1 MTGRIDQR
9 NVLLAIA
16 AAALIICAA
25 TINFMGPP
33 AAEAPAATTP
43 PAQDATPP
51 AEHEVDAQDKP
62 SASDL
67 WSDDGSLHRIK
78 PLAVDLDAETQWAI
92 YEACG
97 YDPGLFSLVM
107 AIAEHESEFQ
117 PALQGDNGQ
126 SIGMMQINTKWHT
139 GRMEA
144 LGVTDLTDPVQC
156 AAVAIDYLQE
166 LESRYGFEP
175 ESHELCLAYNMGPS
189 GARKALADGIT
200 SNNYSESVLS
210 TYQNYLAEMEAA
222 PGVTS
227 TEGGKAE
234 QSPTKDTNIISRENM
249 ESQAGIEVQR

>member
-9 NVLLAIA
+9 NILLAIA
-16 AAALIICAA
+16 AAALILCAA
-25 TINFMGPP
+25 AINFMEPP
-33 AAEAPAATTP
+33 AAEAPADTRP
-43 PAQDATPP
+43 PAQATAP
-51 AEHEVDAQDKP
+51 AGQETDAQDKP

-117 PALQGDNGQ
+117 PDLQGDNGQ

-156 AAVAIDYLQE
+156 AAVAIDYLRE
-166 LESRYGFEP
+166 LEARYGFEP

-210 TYQNYLAEMEAA
+210 TYQNYLAEI
-222 PGVTS
+222 
-227 TEGGKAE
+227 GGRTW
-234 QSPTKDTNIISRENM
+234 SD
-249 ESQAGIEVQR
+249 

>member
-1 MTGRIDQR
+1 MDKR
-9 NVLLAIA
+9 NILLATA
-16 AAALIICAA
+16 TAALAVCAVVIA
-25 TINFMGPP
+25 TMEPP
-33 AAEAPAATTP
+33 KAEAPEDTRP
-43 PAQDATPP
+43 PVQITDP
-51 AEHEVDAQDKP
+51 AGQETDAQDKP
-62 SASDL
+62 TASDL

-117 PALQGDNGQ
+117 PDLQGGNGQ

-175 ESHELCLAYNMGPS
+175 ESEALLMAYNMGPS
-189 GARKALADGIT
+189 GARKALNEGR
-200 SNNYSESVLS
+200 
-210 TYQNYLAEMEAA
+210 
-222 PGVTS
+222 TS
-227 TEGGKAE
+227 T
-234 QSPTKDTNIISRENM
+234 DYSREIM
-249 ESQAGIEVQR
+249 TVYQGYLEELER

>member
-1 MTGRIDQR
+1 MPGRIDQR

-33 AAEAPAATTP
+33 AAEAPTATTP

-51 AEHEVDAQDKP
+51 AEHEADAQDKP

-78 PLAVDLDAETQWAI
+78 PLDVDLDAETQWAI

-156 AAVAIDYLQE
+156 AAVAIDYLRE
-166 LESRYGFEP
+166 LEARYGFEP

-210 TYQNYLAEMEAA
+210 TYQNYLAEI
-222 PGVTS
+222 
-227 TEGGKAE
+227 GGRTW
-234 QSPTKDTNIISRENM
+234 SD
-249 ESQAGIEVQR
+249 

>member
-9 NVLLAIA
+9 NILLAIA
-16 AAALIICAA
+16 AAALILCIA
-25 TINFMGPP
+25 TISFMGPP

-51 AEHEVDAQDKP
+51 AEQEADATDKP

-107 AIAEHESEFQ
+107 AIAEHESGFDPETV
-117 PALQGDNGQ
+117 GDGG
-126 SIGMMQINTKWHT
+126 SSLGMMQINTRWHT

-156 AAVAIDYLQE
+156 AAVAIDYLRE
-166 LESRYGFEP
+166 LEARYGFEP

-210 TYQNYLAEMEAA
+210 TYQNYLAEI
-222 PGVTS
+222 
-227 TEGGKAE
+227 GGRTW
-234 QSPTKDTNIISRENM
+234 SD
-249 ESQAGIEVQR
+249 

>member
-1 MTGRIDQR
+1 MTGRIDPR
-9 NVLLAIA
+9 NILLAIA
-16 AAALIICAA
+16 AAGLIICAA
-25 TINFMGPP
+25 TINFMRPP
-33 AAEAPAATTP
+33 AAEAPADTTP

-51 AEHEVDAQDKP
+51 AEQEADAQDKP

-97 YDPGLFSLVM
+97 YDPGLFCLVM
-107 AIAEHESEFQ
+107 AIAEHESGFDPETV
-117 PALQGDNGQ
+117 GDGG
-126 SIGMMQINTKWHT
+126 SSLGMMQINTRWHT

-156 AAVAIDYLQE
+156 ATVAIDYLRE
-166 LESRYGFEP
+166 LEARYGFEP

-210 TYQNYLAEMEAA
+210 TYQNYLAEI
-222 PGVTS
+222 
-227 TEGGKAE
+227 GGRTW
-234 QSPTKDTNIISRENM
+234 SD
-249 ESQAGIEVQR
+249 

>member
-43 PAQDATPP
+43 PAQDTTAP
-51 AEHEVDAQDKP
+51 AEQDADAQDKP

-97 YDPGLFSLVM
+97 YDPGLFSFVM

>member
-16 AAALIICAA
+16 VAALIICAA

-33 AAEAPAATTP
+33 AAKAPANTTP

-51 AEHEVDAQDKP
+51 AEQEADAQDKP

-117 PALQGDNGQ
+117 PDLQGDNGQ

-144 LGVTDLTDPVQC
+144 LGVADLTDPVQC
-156 AAVAIDYLQE
+156 AAVGLDYLQE
-166 LESRYGFEP
+166 LARTTGSGLTDHALYM
-175 ESHELCLAYNMGPS
+175 AYNMGPS
-189 GARKALADGIT
+189 GARKALEAGRT
-200 SNNYSESVLS
+200 STSYSEAVLEV
-210 TYQNYLAEMEAA
+210 YQEYMTEMEW
-222 PGVTS
+222 
-227 TEGGKAE
+227 
-234 QSPTKDTNIISRENM
+234 
-249 ESQAGIEVQR
+249 AG

>member
-1 MTGRIDQR
+1 MDKR
-9 NVLLAIA
+9 NILLATA
-16 AAALIICAA
+16 TAALAVCAVVIA
-25 TINFMGPP
+25 TMEPP
-33 AAEAPAATTP
+33 KAEAPEDTRP
-43 PAQDATPP
+43 PVQITDP
-51 AEHEVDAQDKP
+51 AGQETDAQDKP
-62 SASDL
+62 TASDL
-67 WSDDGSLHRIK
+67 WSDDGSLRRIK
-78 PLAVDLDAETQWAI
+78 PLDVALDAETQWAI

-117 PALQGDNGQ
+117 PDLQGDNGQ

-156 AAVAIDYLQE
+156 AAVAIDYLRE
-166 LESRYGFEP
+166 LEARYGFEP

-210 TYQNYLAEMEAA
+210 TYQNYLAEI
-222 PGVTS
+222 
-227 TEGGKAE
+227 GGRTW
-234 QSPTKDTNIISRENM
+234 SD
-249 ESQAGIEVQR
+249 

>member
-16 AAALIICAA
+16 VAALIICAA

-43 PAQDATPP
+43 PAQDTTAP
-51 AEHEVDAQDKP
+51 AEQEADAQDKP

-117 PALQGDNGQ
+117 PDLQGDNGQ

-156 AAVAIDYLQE
+156 AAVAIDYLRE
-166 LESRYGFEP
+166 LEDRYGFEP

>member
-9 NVLLAIA
+9 NILLAIA
-16 AAALIICAA
+16 AAALILCAA
-25 TINFMGPP
+25 AINFMEPP
-33 AAEAPAATTP
+33 AAETPADTRP
-43 PAQDATPP
+43 PAQATAP
-51 AEHEVDAQDKP
+51 AGQETDAQDKP

-117 PALQGDNGQ
+117 PDLQGDNGQ

-156 AAVAIDYLQE
+156 AAVAIDYLRE
-166 LESRYGFEP
+166 LEARYGFEP

-210 TYQNYLAEMEAA
+210 TYQNYLAEI
-222 PGVTS
+222 
-227 TEGGKAE
+227 GGRTW
-234 QSPTKDTNIISRENM
+234 SD
-249 ESQAGIEVQR
+249 

>member
-9 NVLLAIA
+9 NILLAIA
-16 AAALIICAA
+16 AAALILCAA
-25 TINFMGPP
+25 AINFMEPP
-33 AAEAPAATTP
+33 AAEAPADTRP

-51 AEHEVDAQDKP
+51 AEQEADAQDKP

-117 PALQGDNGQ
+117 PDLQGDNGQ

-156 AAVAIDYLQE
+156 AAVAIDYLRE
-166 LESRYGFEP
+166 LEDRYGFEP

-210 TYQNYLAEMEAA
+210 TYQNYLEEMKAA

-227 TEGGKAE
+227 TEGSGAE
-234 QSPTKDTNIISRENM
+234 
-249 ESQAGIEVQR
+249 

>member
-9 NVLLAIA
+9 NILLAVA

-43 PAQDATPP
+43 PAQDTTAP
-51 AEHEVDAQDKP
+51 AEQEADAQDKP

-117 PALQGDNGQ
+117 PDLQGDNGQ

-156 AAVAIDYLQE
+156 AAVAIDYLRE
-166 LESRYGFEP
+166 LEDRYGFEP

>member
-16 AAALIICAA
+16 VAALIICAA

-33 AAEAPAATTP
+33 AAKAPANTTP

-51 AEHEVDAQDKP
+51 AEQEADAQDKP

-117 PALQGDNGQ
+117 PDLQGDNGQ

-156 AAVAIDYLQE
+156 AAVGLDYLQE
-166 LESRYGFEP
+166 LARTTGSGLTDHALYM
-175 ESHELCLAYNMGPS
+175 AYNMGPS
-189 GARKALADGIT
+189 GARKALEAGRT
-200 SNNYSESVLS
+200 STSYSEAVLEV
-210 TYQNYLAEMEAA
+210 YQEYMTEMEW
-222 PGVTS
+222 
-227 TEGGKAE
+227 
-234 QSPTKDTNIISRENM
+234 
-249 ESQAGIEVQR
+249 AG